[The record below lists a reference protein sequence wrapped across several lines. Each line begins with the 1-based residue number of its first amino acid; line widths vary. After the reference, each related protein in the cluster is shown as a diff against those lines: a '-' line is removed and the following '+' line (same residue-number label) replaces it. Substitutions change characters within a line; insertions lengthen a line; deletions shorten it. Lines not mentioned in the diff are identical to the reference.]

1 MKKVLWF
8 LLSISGL
15 YLLNGCGSS
24 SSTPPPPVATHFSV
38 TSASATPTAGT
49 PFNITVTALDKSGQ
63 MVATYSGTVQLTS
76 SNGKAVQPAS
86 GTLASGTG
94 TFSVTLN
101 TAGSQT
107 ITATDAASLTGTS
120 NSITVSVATSHF
132 SVTVPSTVTTGIA
145 FNITVTA
152 LDATNNTVTSYSGTV
167 HFTSTDGQATL
178 PVDSTLANGAGT
190 FSATLKILG
199 NQTITATDTATAS
212 VTGISNAI
220 SVGSAAPTHLSV
232 ISPSFGASPG
242 ISLSVSVTAL
252 DAANN
257 PATAYS
263 GTIHFT
269 STDALASLPA
279 NSTLTS
285 GTGTFSA
292 TLNTVGT
299 QTITATDTVTAS
311 ITGVSNSIKIAK
323 LTITSGAP
331 PNGSVGTAYGPQ
343 QQCYASPGFFLG
355 ASGGNPGFHGRGYT
369 WSATSLPP
377 GLQIGLVNY
386 VIDLFQNMCP
396 PGPGPALF
404 IFGTPTQAGTF
415 NNVVITVTDHESP
428 PATASATYSITIG
441 AAAAANHVAETLAT
455 LDSSTSHHHYKLIDM
470 GTFGGPKSGVNG
482 EPSVQVINN
491 EGTVVGTAD
500 TSMLTPVP
508 GGFNPIGRTDFF
520 ISHAFAW
527 KDGVL
532 KELGTL
538 PGGDY
543 SFAAAINQRGQIVG
557 ASENNQTDPASGN
570 PEFHAV
576 LWQDD
581 KIHDLGTLGGTAS
594 FAATL
599 NGRGQVV
606 GEALNDVPDPLSI
619 LGSGDGTTFT
629 QTRAFLWQNGKMTDL
644 GTLGGPDSWAM
655 FVNDRGQ
662 IAGASYTSDVIDP
675 ETMSPQINPF
685 LWENGKMRDLGN
697 LGGNNGPLGAPGIV
711 NALNNRGQVV
721 GNMELLGDQSVHPFL
736 WDGEKLSDLGSFGGT
751 FSTATGIN
759 DAGDVVGYSYFS
771 GNPVKHAVLWRNGVM
786 TDLGTVP
793 GDPCSFASNINSKGQ
808 IVGGSQNDECDPFT
822 HAVLWENDEPGVDLN
837 TLISPGSDLQLV
849 VAYWINDR
857 GEIVGAGHDPSCP
870 FEDNCDGHA
879 YVLIPCDGNHPD
891 IAGCDYSL
899 VNAPVATQNSGA
911 TVSSNSAKTAQQ
923 LTPRQQV
930 AALRARWARQY
941 HVLGAPKN

>member
-8 LLSISGL
+8 LLSTCGL
-15 YLLNGCGSS
+15 CLLNGCGSS
-24 SSTPPPPVATHFSV
+24 TTPPPVATHFSV

-49 PFNITVTALDKSGQ
+49 PFNVTVTALDKSGQ
-63 MVATYSGTVQLTS
+63 MVATYSGTVQFTS

-120 NSITVSVATSHF
+120 SAITVNSAVSHF
-132 SVTVPSTVTTGIA
+132 SLSVPANATTGIA

-152 LDATNNTVTSYSGTV
+152 LDPTNNAVTSYSGTV

-178 PVDSTLANGAGT
+178 PADSTLANGAGT
-190 FSATLKILG
+190 LSATLKTLG
-199 NQTITATDTATAS
+199 NQTITATDTASAS
-212 VTGISNAI
+212 ASGISSAI

-232 ISPSFGASPG
+232 KAPSSASPG
-242 ISLSVSVTAL
+242 SSLSFSVTAL

-257 PATAYS
+257 TAPTYS
-263 GTIHFT
+263 GTVHFT
-269 STDALASLPA
+269 STDPLASLPA
-279 NSTLTS
+279 NSTLTN
-285 GTGTFSA
+285 GTATFTA
-292 TLNTVGT
+292 TLNTLGT
-299 QTITATDTVTAS
+299 QTITATDTLSAS
-311 ITGVSNSIKIAK
+311 MTGTSNSIKIAK

-331 PNGSVGTAYGPQ
+331 PNGTVGAAYGTLTSCITPQ
-343 QQCYASPGFFLG
+343 KAFGLG
-355 ASGGNPGFHGRGYT
+355 ASGGVPIIYQ
-369 WSATSLPP
+369 WSSSSLPP
-377 GLQIGLVNY
+377 GLQIGSFVPGGA
-386 VIDLFQNMCP
+386 MCT
-396 PGPGPALF
+396 PGPAVWV
-404 IFGTPTQAGTF
+404 IYGTPTQAGVF
-415 NNVVITVTDHESP
+415 NNVVITVHSGAT
-428 PATASATYSITIG
+428 TASATYSITIAG
-441 AAAAANHVAETLAT
+441 AAAATPAADAVAT
-455 LDSSTSHHHYKLIDM
+455 LDSSTSHHHYKFVDL
-470 GTFGGPKSGVNG
+470 GSFGGPKSGVNG

-500 TSMLTPVP
+500 TPRLTPVP

-520 ISHAFAW
+520 VSHAFMW
-527 KDGVL
+527 KDGTL
-532 KELGTL
+532 KDLDTL

-543 SFAAAINQRGQIVG
+543 SFAAAINQGGQIVG
-557 ASENNQTDPASGN
+557 TSENNQIDPASGN

-581 KIHDLGTLGGTAS
+581 KILDLGTLGGTAS

-599 NGRGQVV
+599 NDRGQVI
-606 GEALNDVPDPLSI
+606 GEALNNVSDPLSI

-662 IAGASYTSDVIDP
+662 IAGASYTSDVVDP
-675 ETMSPQINPF
+675 DTMSPQIDAF

-697 LGGNNGPLGAPGIV
+697 LGGNNGLLGAPGIV

-721 GNMELLGDQSVHPFL
+721 GNMELPGDQSVHPFL

-759 DAGDVVGYSYFS
+759 DAGEVVGYSYFS
-771 GNPVKHAVLWRNGVM
+771 GNPVKHAFLWRAGVM

-793 GDPCSFASNINSKGQ
+793 GDPCSFAYNINSKGQ
-808 IVGGSQNDECDPFT
+808 IVGGSQNAECDPFT
-822 HAVLWENDEPGVDLN
+822 HAVLWENGQPGVDLN
-837 TLISPGSDLQLV
+837 TLISAGSNLQLV
-849 VAYWINDR
+849 AAYWINDR
-857 GEIVGAGHDPSCP
+857 GEIVGVGHDPSCP

-879 YVLIPCDGNHPD
+879 YVLIPCDENHLD
-891 IAGCDYSL
+891 VMGCDYSL
-899 VNAPVATQNSGA
+899 VDAPVATENSRA
-911 TVSSNSAKTAQQ
+911 TVSSNPATTAQQ

-930 AALRARWARQY
+930 AALRAGGARQY